1 MTPEHWER
9 LKTLFTEALERDA
22 ADRPA
27 FVASLKEEDAPVR
40 TALLSLLDA
49 HREDDFLESP
59 AFRIGPI
66 PEEIEAP
73 PERVGPWAIVRE
85 IGRGGMGTVFLATRA
100 DAEYEKKV
108 AIKFVQTGFGLPELR
123 RRFRSERQILARLDH
138 PNIAKLLDGGTTP
151 AGTPYLVMD
160 YIEGETITSWAE
172 SRDLPIPARLA
183 LFRSVCA
190 AVHYA
195 HQNLVVHRD
204 LKPGNI
210 LVTKEGVPKLL
221 DFGIAKLLD
230 PDALGSPGD
239 GTVEMTR
246 LLTPDYASPE
256 QAQGRPVTVL
266 SDVYSLG
273 VVLYELLAGQK
284 PYRVTGTSAREI
296 ERVLCEEEP
305 PKPSTKRP
313 ALAGDLDAIVLMAM
327 RKEPERRYGSVDQL
341 SADVGRY
348 LERAPVLARGTALG
362 YRLRRFVRRHRVPVA
377 AATLAALGMTGGLVA
392 YARQARLARAEAAR
406 AEVERAKAEQVRA
419 FLGKAF
425 SSADPARGAGRQ
437 VTMAEVLDNAS
448 SRLAGDL
455 AGQPEVEAS
464 LRGTLGDTYLNL
476 GLLHEAEREYRR
488 ALELAGPDSAPA
500 RARLGQAL
508 SDQGRYKEAASEL
521 DRAIDLCRA
530 MTKPI
535 VSCIDALDL
544 RMIGLQ
550 NLGRGKEAAAAG
562 REALALLETSF
573 PEEKGELASVLN
585 NIGICLGNQGEV
597 REAESLHRR
606 ALTAAVAAHGERHPL
621 TADVTA
627 NLAGIL
633 DIEGRY
639 AEAEPLYRRAL
650 ALQEAVLGDRHFKF
664 IRTLTSYAN
673 LLWLMK
679 RSREAEP
686 IARRAQALA
695 REALGPE
702 HPLAA
707 YGENILGAV
716 LLDAGKPAEAEGHIR
731 IALTARRKSLPPGH
745 WLAASAQSNLGAA
758 LLAERRFAEAEHE
771 LTDAYATLAKD
782 RGPQHEKSLLTAAR
796 LADLY
801 AATGRP
807 AEAKRYRQLSVPTPP
822 AR

>member
-9 LKTLFTEALERDA
+9 LKTLFAEAIARDA

-27 FVASLKEEDAPVR
+27 FVASLAGGDASVR

-59 AFRIGPI
+59 AFRIGPV
-66 PEEIEAP
+66 PEELEAP

-85 IGRGGMGTVFLATRA
+85 IGHGGMGTVYLATRA
-100 DAEYEKKV
+100 DAEYEKRV
-108 AIKFVQTGFGLPELR
+108 AIKFVRTGLGLPELR

-138 PNIAKLLDGGTTP
+138 PNIAKLLDAGTTP
-151 AGTPYLVMD
+151 EGVPYLVMD
-160 YIEGETITSWAE
+160 YIEGEPITSWAE
-172 SRDLPIPARLA
+172 GRDLPIAARLA
-183 LFRSVCA
+183 LFRSVCG

-210 LVTKEGVPKLL
+210 LVTQEGVPKLL
-221 DFGIAKLLD
+221 DFGVAKLLD
-230 PDALGSPGD
+230 PDAIGSPGE
-239 GTVEMTR
+239 GTVELTR

-273 VVLYELLAGQK
+273 VVLYELLAGQR

-305 PKPSTKRP
+305 PKPSTKRR

-348 LERAPVLARGTALG
+348 LERAPVLARGTALA

-377 AATLAALGMTGGLVA
+377 AAALVALGLIGGLVA
-392 YARQARLARAEAAR
+392 YAHQARIARAEAAR
-406 AEVERAKAEQVRA
+406 AEIERAKAEQVRA

-425 SSADPARGAGRQ
+425 SSADPARGTGRR
-437 VTMAEVLDNAS
+437 VAVADVLDNAS
-448 SRLAGDL
+448 GRLKGDL
-455 AGQPEVEAS
+455 AGQPEVETS
-464 LRGTLGDTYLNL
+464 LRETLGDTYLNL
-476 GLLHEAEREYRR
+476 GLLHEAEGEYRR
-488 ALELAGPDSAPA
+488 ALELAGPDSVPA
-500 RARLGQAL
+500 RARVGHAL
-508 SDQGRYKEAASEL
+508 NSQGRWGEAAVEI
-521 DRAIDLCRA
+521 DRAITLCKA
-530 MTKPI
+530 MPKPV
-535 VSCIDALDL
+535 VSCVDALDL
-544 RMIGLQ
+544 KMVGLQ
-550 NLGRGKEAAAAG
+550 NLGHGKEGAAAG
-562 REALALLETSF
+562 REALALLEGSF
-573 PEEKGELASVLN
+573 PQEKGRLASVLN
-585 NIGICLGNQGEV
+585 NLGICFGNQGDLK
-597 REAESLHRR
+597 EAEVFHRR
-606 ALTAAVAAHGERHPL
+606 ALTAAVAANGERHPH
-621 TADVTA
+621 TAEVIA

-633 DIEGRY
+633 EASRP
-639 AEAEPLYRRAL
+639 AEAELLYRRAL
-650 ALQEAVLGDRHFKF
+650 AVQEPMLGERHFEF
-664 IRTLTSYAN
+664 IRTLTSYSN

-686 IARRAQALA
+686 FARRAQALSHD
-695 REALGPE
+695 ALGSE

-707 YGENILGAV
+707 YAETVLGVV
-716 LLDAGKPAEAEGHIR
+716 LLDAGKPAEAEAHIR
-731 IALTARRKSLPPGH
+731 IALAARRKSLPPGH

-758 LLAERRFAEAEHE
+758 LLAERHYAEAEHE
-771 LTDAYATLAKD
+771 LTEAYAVLAKD
-782 RGPQHEKSLLTAAR
+782 RGPQHERSLVTAAR

-801 AATGRP
+801 AAMGR
-807 AEAKRYRQLSVPTPP
+807 AGEAKRYRQLSVPTPL